1 MPGTQDI
8 DIHGV
13 VRLRLVDATAGDIAK
28 VRRQIGLPTDAASG
42 DADIVIRF
50 VDRACTQ
57 PLTYVRVHE
66 CGYDDNDFF
75 VLRGKDE
82 TRACASIPFD
92 RVGASP
98 EIVCERALPAVP
110 HLVALINLTMLSKG
124 VLPLHASA
132 YVHDG
137 RGVVVTGWAK
147 GGKTESL
154 LAAMDRGAQY
164 IGDEWVYLT
173 SDRIGLGLPEPI
185 RLWWWQLE
193 QFPRLRARR
202 SGAQRATMSAW
213 SRAASAAGRLGALRG
228 PIAAI
233 PRKAAPILG
242 RQAYVQVPPAEIF
255 GADRILLHGRVDVLV
270 LLASHTSDN
279 MVIRPMSVEEI
290 ASRMAA
296 SLVDERA
303 PLLDHYTQFRYAFP
317 DRSSALVEE
326 AAELER
332 KLLAQSLH
340 GLPSTSAFHPYPC
353 DIAALGETVR
363 RACKDLGAS

>member
-1 MPGTQDI
+1 MPGAQDI

-13 VRLRLVDATAGDIAK
+13 VRLRLVDATADDVAK
-28 VRRQIGLPTDAASG
+28 VRRQIGLPAHGAAG

-50 VDRACTQ
+50 ADHACAR

-66 CGYDDNDFF
+66 CGFDDNDFF
-75 VLRGKDE
+75 VLRGKGG
-82 TRACASIPFD
+82 AAGCASVPFD
-92 RVGASP
+92 RVGACP

-132 YVHDG
+132 YVQDG

-164 IGDEWVYLT
+164 VGDEWVYLT
-173 SDRIGLGLPEPI
+173 DNRTALGLPEPI
-185 RLWWWQLE
+185 RLWSWQID
-193 QFPRLRARR
+193 QFPELRAAR
-202 SGAQRATMSAW
+202 SVSQRATMSAW
-213 SRAASAAGRLGALRG
+213 SRGASAAGRVQGLRG

-233 PRKAAPILG
+233 ARRAAPILE

-255 GADRILLHGRVDVLV
+255 GADRILLRGPVDALV
-270 LLASHTSDN
+270 LLASHASDD
-279 MVIRPMSVEEI
+279 MVIRPMSAEEI

-303 PLLDHYTQFRYAFP
+303 PLLNHYTQFRYAFP
-317 DRSSALVEE
+317 DRTSRLIDE
-326 AAELER
+326 AADLER
-332 KLLAQSLH
+332 KLLARSLH
-340 GLPSTSAFHPYPC
+340 GLPSTSVSHPYPC
-353 DIAALGETVR
+353 DVVALGETVR
-363 RACKDLGAS
+363 RAWQNVGGS